1 MATKVLYAVPVAHE
15 AACRRSSACAPRAAS
30 STSNRTGRTLIRHDR
45 GTTQCNA
52 VNAEET
58 PHGRP
63 GNRKKEPDRLSQ
75 DESS

>member
-1 MATKVLYAVPVAHE
+1 MATKVLYAVPVAHDATLPALE
-15 AACRRSSACAPRAAS
+15 RLRAEECEL
-30 STSNRTGRTLIRHDR
+30 TFNRTGRTLIRHDR

-75 DESS
+75 DELS